1 MPQLSR
7 RRFVTAAAAGATL
20 AALRPGR
27 VLAQARPRVVVIG
40 GGFGGASVARWLRRT
55 DEGIDVTLVERNA
68 RFVTCP
74 FSNLV
79 LGGLR
84 SIDQVSFGYD
94 GVRRAGIEVVQ
105 DTAVSI
111 DAAARRVTLQGG
123 RVLVYD
129 RLVLAPGIQLI
140 WNGIEGYDEAAAEI
154 MPHAWQAGPQTVL
167 LRRQLEAMDD
177 GGVVVIAVPD
187 NPYRCPPGPYE
198 RASLIAGY
206 LKASKPRSKLLILD
220 AKESFSKQPL
230 FQEAWRTLYP
240 GLVEWRPKSQSGR
253 VVAVKAKDGIVST
266 EFDDIRPAV
275 ANIVPPQR
283 AGQIAIGLGLDE
295 GRGFCSVDPR
305 SFESK
310 VAPGI
315 HLVGDA
321 IVAGAMPKS
330 GFSANS
336 QAKVCA
342 RAIVAL
348 LRGRP
353 VEEPVLLNTCYSFA
367 AADYGFAIFGAF
379 RPGDSGLLAD
389 IPGTVGTSPLAAPAQ
404 DRAQEARYAESW
416 YANITADMFG

>member
-1 MPQLSR
+1 MAPLSR
-7 RRFVTAAAAGATL
+7 RGFVVAATAGAAL

-55 DEGIDVTLVERNA
+55 DDGIDVTLVERNA

-79 LGGLR
+79 VGGQR
-84 SIDQVSFGYD
+84 GIDSISFGYD
-94 GVRRAGIEVVQ
+94 AIRRAGVDVVQ
-105 DTAVSI
+105 DTATAI
-111 DAAARRVTLQGG
+111 DPVARRVTLQGG
-123 RVLVYD
+123 RALTYD
-129 RLVLAPGIQLI
+129 RLVLAPGIQLV
-140 WNGIEGYDEAAAEI
+140 WNGIEGYDEAASEI
-154 MPHAWQAGPQTVL
+154 MPHAWQAGPQTLL
-167 LRRQLEAMDD
+167 LRRKLEAMDD
-177 GGVVVIAVPD
+177 GGVVVVAVPD

-206 LKASKPRSKLLILD
+206 LKASKPKSKLIILD

-230 FQEAWRTLYP
+230 FQEAWKTLYP

-266 EFDDIRPAV
+266 EFDDLKPAV
-275 ANIVPPQR
+275 ANIIPPQR
-283 AGQIAIGLGLDE
+283 AGQVAISLGLDE
-295 GRGFCSVDPR
+295 GRGFCAVDPR
-305 SFESK
+305 TFESK
-310 VAPGI
+310 VAPGV

-321 IVAGAMPKS
+321 IVPGAMPKS
-330 GFSANS
+330 GFAANS

-379 RPGDSGLLAD
+379 RPGDSGLIVD
-389 IPGTVGTSPLAAPAQ
+389 IPGTVGTSPLGASAQ
-404 DRAQEARYAESW
+404 DRARESRYAESW
-416 YANITADMFG
+416 YSNITAEIFA

>member
-1 MPQLSR
+1 MAALSR
-7 RRFVTAAAAGATL
+7 RAFVVATAGATL

-55 DEGIDVTLVERNA
+55 DDGIDVTLVERSS

-79 LGGLR
+79 VGGQR
-84 SIDQVSFGYD
+84 SIDSISFGYD
-94 GVRRAGIEVVQ
+94 AVQRGGVNVVQ
-105 DTAVSI
+105 DTATAI
-111 DAAARRVTLQGG
+111 DPVARRVTLQGG
-123 RVLVYD
+123 RVLSYD
-129 RLVLAPGIQLI
+129 RLVLAPGIQLV
-140 WNGIEGYDEAAAEI
+140 WNGIEGYDEAAGDI
-154 MPHAWQAGPQTVL
+154 MPHAWQAGPQTLL
-167 LRRQLEAMDD
+167 LRRKLEAMDD

-206 LKASKPRSKLLILD
+206 LKASKPKSKLIILD

-230 FQEAWRTLYP
+230 FQEAWKTLYP

-266 EFDDIRPAV
+266 EFDDLRPAV
-275 ANIVPPQR
+275 ANIIPPQR
-283 AGQIAIGLGLDE
+283 AGQVAVALGLDE
-295 GRGFCSVDPR
+295 GRGFCAVDPR
-305 SFESK
+305 TFESK
-310 VAPGI
+310 VAPGV

-330 GFSANS
+330 GFAANS

-342 RAIVAL
+342 RAIVSL

-379 RPGDSGLLAD
+379 WPGDSGLIVD
-389 IPGTVGTSPLAAPAQ
+389 VPGTVGTSPLGASAQ
-404 DRAQEARYAESW
+404 ARALEARYAESW
-416 YANITADMFG
+416 YSNITAEIFA